1 MKNKNKKKSIFRYI
15 VIAAVLII
23 PFMYSFFYLKAY
35 WDPYG
40 KGNMDNLP
48 VAIVN
53 NDSGERGKELVEN
66 LKEKKA
72 LKLNIVSEK
81 EATDGLYNK
90 DYYAIISIPED
101 FTESI
106 ESINTKN
113 KKHPTITY
121 SPNQKSNFLSSQII
135 DRVVSTVEE
144 NLNNT
149 INSEIVGTLEE
160 SLNTVPE
167 SLNTISNGLGTM
179 QNGIESLNNGSE
191 KLENGSLELNTNYNK
206 FNNGLND
213 IKNGA
218 NTLDQSMGMLNEGI
232 NTLSESKESI
242 NGLKQSLPT
251 LVESV
256 DTLTKGSNNY
266 TEQFNTYVDGV
277 NNTMDYTKL
286 AAQYIVN
293 NYNQNNLPK
302 DELYYQS
309 LYMITENQETT
320 LTPTD
325 TIKTSGGALK
335 QGNQTINAGM
345 NELNNK
351 VCLLNASSSKLD
363 DLTNGI
369 DELQNGSNRIKEGTT
384 TLFVGANTLYNNSL
398 KIQSG
403 IASIYDGNKTLNSG
417 INTLNNSVAN
427 SKNELDENITTT
439 KNDLKKTEN
448 LKEYSKNP
456 VTIHTKEVNKV
467 SSYGTAFSP
476 LFISIALWI
485 GCLMLYIVLYFDKEE
500 RFGVLG
506 VNSKQYI
513 KRTLS
518 YHGLA
523 TAAGVLLGVLLQC
536 LLDFNITNIAL
547 YYFLMILV
555 ANTFVAIME
564 FLITNFKD
572 IGKFLALI
580 ILVLQLAASAGTFPI
595 ETVTKGFRWL
605 NPILPM
611 TYTINLFKEALVTI
625 ETGLLTHNLIIVGA
639 IFIVMFIINI
649 GLDIYR
655 QKKEN

>member
-1 MKNKNKKKSIFRYI
+1 MKDNKNKKSAFHY
-15 VIAAVLII
+15 VVLAAVLII

-53 NDSGERGKELVEN
+53 NDSGERGKQLVEN
-66 LKEKKA
+66 LEEKDA
-72 LKLNIVSEK
+72 LRLNVVSEE
-81 EATDGLYNK
+81 EATDGLNNK

-106 ESINTKN
+106 ESINTTN

-135 DRVVSTVEE
+135 DRVVSTVES

-149 INSEIVGTLEE
+149 INSEIIGNLEE
-160 SLNTVPE
+160 NLNSVPE
-167 SLNTISNGLGTM
+167 SLDTISNGLGTM
-179 QNGIESLNNGSE
+179 KNGIEALNSGST
-191 KLENGSLELNTNYNK
+191 KLEKGSLELNTNYNK

-218 NTLDQSMGMLNEGI
+218 NKLNQSMNALNDGI
-232 NTLSESKESI
+232 NTIAESKESI
-242 NGLKQSLPT
+242 NGLKQSLPS
-251 LVESV
+251 LIKSV
-256 DTLTKGSNNY
+256 NTLTEGSNNY
-266 TEQFNTYVDGV
+266 TKNFNEYVDNV
-277 NNTMDYTKL
+277 NDYTEQ
-286 AAQYIVN
+286 AANFIVN
-293 NYNQNNLPK
+293 YYDQNSLPK
-302 DELYYQS
+302 DDLYNQS
-309 LYMITENQETT
+309 VNIINKNLEKNGET
-320 LTPTD
+320 
-325 TIKTSGGALK
+325 LK
-335 QGNQTINAGM
+335 QTNAIVNSGM
-345 NELNNK
+345 NELNNN
-351 VCLLNASSSKLD
+351 VNLLGASATKLD
-363 DLTNGI
+363 DLTDGI
-369 DELQNGSNRIKEGTT
+369 DKLQYGSNLIKAGTAE
-384 TLFVGANTLYNNSL
+384 LFIGANTLYDNSL
-398 KIQSG
+398 KIQDG
-403 IASIYDGNKTLNSG
+403 ITSIYDGNKTLNNG
-417 INTLNNSVAN
+417 INTLNSSVTD
-427 SKNELDENITTT
+427 SKNDLDENITTT
-439 KNDLKKTEN
+439 KIDLKKTEN
-448 LKEYSKNP
+448 LKEYSENP
-456 VTIHTKEVNKV
+456 VTIDTKEVNKI

-500 RFGVLG
+500 RFGILG

-523 TAAGVLLGVLLQC
+523 TAAGILLGILLQC

-580 ILVLQLAASAGTFPI
+580 ILVLQLAAAGGTFPI
-595 ETVTKGFRWL
+595 ETVTKSFRWL
-605 NPILPM
+605 HPLLPM

-625 ETGLLTHNLIIVGA
+625 ESNLLTHNLIIVGS

-649 GLDIYR
+649 GLDIYK
-655 QKKEN
+655 QKKDK